1 MRGNITKCEK
11 ILLLCTAAFL
21 LVTCGACFREIA
33 AGSGG
38 GWTVETISAADTEE
52 WLPADAGRININT
65 APVELLTELPGIGDA
80 LAARIVEYRETN
92 GPFAAVDEIMAV
104 KGIGEKTYGN
114 IEEMITVEG
123 AAT

>member
-33 AGSGG
+33 AGSG

-104 KGIGEKTYGN
+104 KGIGEKTYRN
-114 IEEMITVEG
+114 ISEMITVEG

>member
-1 MRGNITKCEK
+1 MWKSWWDARRIKHPRQEPCPD
-11 ILLLCTAAFL
+11 
-21 LVTCGACFREIA
+21 GAVLPDSSSA

-38 GWTVETISAADTEE
+38 GWTIETISAADTEE

-65 APVELLTELPGIGDA
+65 ATVELLTELPGIGDA

-92 GPFAAVDEIMAV
+92 GPFAAADEIMAV
-104 KGIGEKTYGN
+104 KGIGEKTYRN